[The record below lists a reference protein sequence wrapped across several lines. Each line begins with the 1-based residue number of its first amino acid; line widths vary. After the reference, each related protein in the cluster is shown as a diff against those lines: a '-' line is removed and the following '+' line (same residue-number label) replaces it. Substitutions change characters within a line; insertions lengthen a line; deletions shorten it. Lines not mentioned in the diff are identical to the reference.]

1 MQIRVCLRLP
11 SPMHSLY
18 SGIKLNQFTG
28 YFPEGFSIRPTVVR
42 TLFAASAPRSLM
54 DQCTINLEEET
65 ELQIPLRSGSNVNPP
80 GGGGAVEEV
89 T

>member
-1 MQIRVCLRLP
+1 
-11 SPMHSLY
+11 MHSLY

-28 YFPEGFSIRPTVVR
+28 YFPEGCLHHTYMVR
-42 TLFAASAPRSLM
+42 TLFAASAPCSLM

-65 ELQIPLRSGSNVNPP
+65 VLQIPLRSGSNVNPP